1 MAKIAVFFRA
11 FRIMRIFRLLRSYG
25 QVIITTLINVSF
37 QITNI
42 LSLIF
47 LLLFIYSALGI
58 NLFAT
63 MMYREIYNEQR
74 NFRSFPNAIILLMQ
88 VASGENWGQL
98 MFELATS
105 ENYGTE
111 QCVDN
116 QTYDEMQEDGVK
128 G

>member
-1 MAKIAVFFRA
+1 
-11 FRIMRIFRLLRSYG
+11 
-25 QVIITTLINVSF
+25 
-37 QITNI
+37 
-42 LSLIF
+42 
-47 LLLFIYSALGI
+47 
-58 NLFAT
+58 
-63 MMYREIYNEQR
+63 
-74 NFRSFPNAIILLMQ
+74 MQ